1 MEDATRTSTIV
12 LWAVAAAVLGISWA
26 MIVLERLD
34 DPTTFLKKTNAG
46 CCGAYALSWTN
57 TSVQSLR
64 LGSYTDT
71 GIISNGRPVFQNEND
86 Q

>member
-26 MIVLERLD
+26 TIVLERLD

-46 CCGAYALSWTN
+46 FNGAFL
-57 TSVQSLR
+57 
-64 LGSYTDT
+64 
-71 GIISNGRPVFQNEND
+71 
-86 Q
+86 